1 MRSRQA
7 CIPHVGQR
15 LTKIK
20 AAVTNIKEKRLLELI
35 QDQGVMSAHD
45 DLSRAFYRTLS
56 ELRRQQSWR
65 QKMGAIDVT
74 PEQITE

>member
-1 MRSRQA
+1 MKRRIEQ
-7 CIPHVGQR
+7 IHYVGQR

-35 QDQGVMSAHD
+35 QNQGVMRAHD

-65 QKMGAIDVT
+65 QKIGAIDVT
-74 PEQITE
+74 PEQVTE